1 MASPT
6 SLGRVQPLYKGAYN
20 ANTPYEKLDNVFYNN
35 ETWVCV
41 ASNTIQGVTPS
52 AIPSG
57 MWQLVA
63 AKGGTGDTGPQGP
76 GAGFGVPTATASIL
90 PPGSDPTVV
99 ITTASGSP
107 DTAKVFAFDF
117 GIPAGPL
124 GFDSVGA
131 STSNLAAGTAA
142 TASASLIYAANSTTL
157 FFNFGIPAADGQGA
171 TQVDDVTANAS
182 RIVELHALKY
192 VSQTLSDPQKSQA
205 RSNINAQIA
214 GNYITNPT
222 EKTYGQYL
230 CYGGSDSN
238 PTWIAKTIQELPTT
252 DIAGYILRTQTNG
265 TIAWTPGREVPS
277 GGSTSAVLMKNSGVD
292 YDYSWSPAMSSSEID
307 AIINE

>member
-6 SLGRVQPLYKGAYN
+6 SLGRVQPLYKGAYS
-20 ANTPYEKLDNVFYNN
+20 ANTPYEKLDNVFYND

-142 TASASLIYAANSTTL
+142 TASASLIYAADSTTL

-192 VSQTLSDPQKSQA
+192 VSQTLTDPQKSQA

-214 GNYITNPT
+214 GNYIAEPTNKNFET
-222 EKTYGQYL
+222 FLQ
-230 CYGGSDSN
+230 YGGDTAN
-238 PTWIAKTIQELPTT
+238 PSWIAVAVNQVPNGGIANQVLRKQNNSYGWTSVYELPNGGA
-252 DIAGYILRTQTNG
+252 AGAMLI
-265 TIAWTPGREVPS
+265 
-277 GGSTSAVLMKNSGVD
+277 KNSSSD
-292 YDYSWSPAMSSSEID
+292 YDCGWASAISSSEID